1 MGRCFLRQ
9 ASKGGG
15 NRMINVPITF
25 DEAYEFIK
33 LYDTLR
39 DMDFE
44 LTKSQQN
51 VFEKIQAGDH
61 LVKTHP
67 SSPFYKVAQAD
78 NKAD

>member
-1 MGRCFLRQ
+1 
-9 ASKGGG
+9 
-15 NRMINVPITF
+15 MINVPITF
-25 DEAYEFIK
+25 DEAYEFIN

-61 LVKTHP
+61 LVKTYP
-67 SSPFYKVAQAD
+67 SSPYFKEV
-78 NKAD
+78 KK

>member
-1 MGRCFLRQ
+1 
-9 ASKGGG
+9 
-15 NRMINVPITF
+15 MINVPITF

-44 LTKSQQN
+44 LNDKQQS
-51 VFEKIQAGDH
+51 VFEKIQTGNH

-67 SSPFYKVAQAD
+67 SSAYFKEV
-78 NKAD
+78 KK

>member
-1 MGRCFLRQ
+1 
-9 ASKGGG
+9 
-15 NRMINVPITF
+15 MINVPITF

-33 LYDTLR
+33 LYDILR

-61 LVKTHP
+61 LVKTHL
-67 SSPFYKVAQAD
+67 SSPHYKEDSNA
-78 NKAD
+78 